1 MLQKQAYPIL
11 EFDKERDAI
20 INPEYLQKKYGALP
34 HNALIITFFKE
45 VINQLL
51 DEGKIEHCLTI
62 TGENDLKV
70 YIFKDANV
78 YLLHGCVGCPACC
91 GFLEDLIGLGIKK
104 VMFCGGGGVLD
115 SNMQVGELLVVEGA
129 IRDEGFSYHYIQP
142 SRIVYAEKETRN
154 KICEYLSAKNLPYV
168 EGLTWTTDAIYRE
181 TCEKIA
187 ARKAEGAKIV
197 EMEQSGCIAVA
208 QFRKIKYGAI
218 IYAGDDVSQT
228 VWADRGW
235 QSRKSIRYNLVEIC
249 KEIVQGF

>member
-1 MLQKQAYPIL
+1 MLQKRDYPIL
-11 EFDKERDAI
+11 EFDCDSEAI
-20 INPEYLQKKYGALP
+20 IHPEYLQKKYGVLP
-34 HNALIITFFKE
+34 YDTLVITFFKE
-45 VINQLL
+45 VIDQLL
-51 DEGKIEHCLTI
+51 DENKIEHCLTVH
-62 TGENDLKV
+62 GENDLDV
-70 YIFKDANV
+70 YVFKDANV

-115 SNMQVGELLVVEGA
+115 SNMQVGELLVVEGS
-129 IRDEGFSYHYIQP
+129 IRDEGFSYHYVEP
-142 SRIVYAEKETRN
+142 SRIIYSEKETRD
-154 KICEYLSAKNLPYV
+154 KICGYLNEKNLPYI

-181 TCEKIA
+181 TRDKII

-218 IYAGDDVSQT
+218 IYAGDDVSQN

-235 QSRKSIRYNLVEIC
+235 HTRKSIRYNLVEIC
-249 KEIVQGF
+249 KDLVQKI